1 VRERSAPRR
10 AVLLVDHGS
19 REPAANRQL
28 AAMAAALARRL
39 PGRRV
44 ATAHLSIARPSVPEA
59 IDACVAGG
67 AREIVVMPYFL
78 APGRHALRDVPRLAR
93 EARLRH
99 PGLQVRVAA
108 PLGVHAGLVAA
119 ALERVRSA
127 SRGRRSASRTGSTG
141 SSRAGTRSR

>member
-1 VRERSAPRR
+1 VREPSALRR

-19 REPAANRQL
+19 RERAANRQL
-28 AAMAAALARRL
+28 AAVAAALERRL

-44 ATAHLSIARPSVPEA
+44 ATAHLSMARPSLPEA
-59 IDACVAGG
+59 IDACVEAG

-93 EARLRH
+93 EAQGRH
-99 PGLQVRVAA
+99 PGVRVCVAA

-119 ALERVRSA
+119 ALERVRAA

-141 SSRAGTRSR
+141 SSRACSRSR